1 MREVTLL
8 ARLPGGD
15 PAEVFET
22 LVRFDRYAELVE
34 TVRSIEIQRVTPT
47 EMDSRWSVFFR
58 KGILH
63 WGERDYLDRGAL
75 TITFEQTDGDFD
87 VMDGSWQILPT
98 ADGCDITFRTTF
110 DFGVTSIESIVE
122 PIAARVL
129 RENIELIL
137 IGLLG
142 EGISFP
148 DTGEQPAE
156 APRPRYAVFDHDG
169 TPDIPGLGSTAPGLA
184 GNGDLAGNNNLA
196 GNNRGPAVS

>member
-8 ARLPGGD
+8 ARLPGGS

-22 LVRFDRYAELVE
+22 LVRFERYADLVD
-34 TVRSIEIQRVTPT
+34 TVQSIEIERSTPT
-47 EMDSRWSVFFR
+47 EIDSRWSVFFR

-63 WGERDYLDRGAL
+63 WGERDHLDRDAL

-87 VMDGSWQILPT
+87 TMDGSWRILPT
-98 ADGCDITFRTTF
+98 GDGCDIMFHSTF

-129 RENIELIL
+129 KENIEVIL

-142 EGISFP
+142 EKVSFP
-148 DTGEQPAE
+148 ELDEELADVAQ
-156 APRPRYAVFDHDG
+156 PRYAVFDRTD
-169 TPDIPGLGSTAPGLA
+169 TPDIPGLGRGVRGLA
-184 GNGDLAGNNNLA
+184 GTNS
-196 GNNRGPAVS
+196 GPGRE